1 MKTDINFWLENASS
15 LNHQLFMLVMG
26 ALYVMA
32 SILGVSYKAMNIYVY
47 FVLYPIS
54 FSLFLKHKVKYL
66 IVLSSLIFFTVPHFE
81 NFSSRLFDE
90 CVIFLNFTAEK
101 YNSDYIKMSIY
112 LCVYLPLIIYFPFLY
127 LKMSKSSFCKMII
140 YSGSLI
146 LFYILLLAPY
156 FKELLLFVATSY
168 RV

>member
-26 ALYVMA
+26 TLYVMA

-112 LCVYLPLIIYFPFLY
+112 LCVYVPIALYMPFLY
-127 LKMSKSSFCKMII
+127 FKISRKNFIKMLVIV
-140 YSGSLI
+140 GG
-146 LFYILLLAPY
+146 
-156 FKELLLFVATSY
+156 LLLFYVIFVAPLFKPLLVSLSNLC
-168 RV
+168 